1 MIYLDNAAS
10 TQVDPEVAEL
20 MTTVMLNFYG
30 NPSSSHDAGLEAR
43 AIIEESRNTI
53 SQILGCNSQQI
64 IFTSGGTEAI
74 NLTFFNIAQ
83 HSHIKHIITSPLE
96 HPAVLHSIDRY
107 GLSEKT
113 EFVDILQ
120 DATPDI
126 IQLEKMLQQM
136 PGAFVSLMHVHNE
149 SGSMADPLKVS
160 ELCNKYGALYFCDT
174 VQSIGKTMV
183 HFSGMEF
190 DYAACSAHKFHGP
203 RGIGFLFVKE
213 PMKLK
218 AQTVGG
224 GQETGLR
231 SGTENTASIAGMCK
245 AIEISHQGMDI
256 YNERITTL
264 KHRLIDTLEEQ
275 IPSIPIVARDNS
287 IPHILTLGI
296 PDKAE
301 NSTIAQ
307 QLNEAGFAV
316 STGSACHATSKQ
328 STLFTHI
335 GLSGYY
341 PLRVS
346 LSRFTTTK
354 EVDEFASHLVR
365 MYCI

>member
-1 MIYLDNAAS
+1 
-10 TQVDPEVAEL
+10 
-20 MTTVMLNFYG
+20 
-30 NPSSSHDAGLEAR
+30 
-43 AIIEESRNTI
+43 
-53 SQILGCNSQQI
+53 
-64 IFTSGGTEAI
+64 
-74 NLTFFNIAQ
+74 
-83 HSHIKHIITSPLE
+83 
-96 HPAVLHSIDRY
+96 
-107 GLSEKT
+107 
-113 EFVDILQ
+113 
-120 DATPDI
+120 
-126 IQLEKMLQQM
+126 
-136 PGAFVSLMHVHNE
+136 
-149 SGSMADPLKVS
+149 
-160 ELCNKYGALYFCDT
+160 
-174 VQSIGKTMV
+174 
-183 HFSGMEF
+183 
-190 DYAACSAHKFHGP
+190 
-203 RGIGFLFVKE
+203 
-213 PMKLK
+213 LK